1 MIQLCSKVYNKQIQ
15 NVESTC
21 FIHKISTNLNV
32 RTNLDLPKN
41 KPWQGGKSQTAQ
53 GGAERNPGINASN
66 HILYDSHRDDGVS
79 VETDGIVVAMTFPET
94 SLHWR
99 ICHSVPERHIR
110 QCRSWSMSFDVLSP
124 GLRCAHPGL
133 SRRNGMK
140 TELSDSCRSVRA
152 CFPINLRFFSNKKF
166 RVYLAK

>member
-1 MIQLCSKVYNKQIQ
+1 MLSKSHDRTKNTDQSQ
-15 NVESTC
+15 NQPQ
-21 FIHKISTNLNV
+21 
-32 RTNLDLPKN
+32 R
-41 KPWQGGKSQTAQ
+41 GGKSQTAQ

-124 GLRCAHPGL
+124 GLRSAPPWAVWLLPPHPGL
-133 SRRNGMK
+133 VFW
-140 TELSDSCRSVRA
+140 LICV
-152 CFPINLRFFSNKKF
+152 FFRIKSFVFILQSKFKSPVNTNKLLF
-166 RVYLAK
+166 SHQRDLF